1 MVVHNLGEAIGGA
14 GDFAEAKEVFERS
27 LAIQRQIGREDSAPS
42 RLGYQGQRIA
52 AAAGRTVTARRLMQS
67 SSWSPAGP
75 APTIF
80 LQLDVSACLAVIE
93 GQNLRA
99 IRIAGAGSSFRKT
112 AGVATTEVWPGLVE
126 LYLHKARASVDP
138 SAAVAA
144 WDESSIKTVDQAV
157 NHVLSGWDAPQPRC
171 SCQSRNGSFGAI
183 SPLGSF

>member
-42 RLGYQGQRIA
+42 RLAYQGQRIA

-67 SSWSPAGP
+67 RSWSPAGP

-80 LQLDVSACLAVIE
+80 IQLDVSACLAVIE

-126 LYLHKARASVDP
+126 LYCTRLGRQSTRARQWRRGMRAASRP
-138 SAAVAA
+138 L
-144 WDESSIKTVDQAV
+144 TR
-157 NHVLSGWDAPQPRC
+157 LSTTC
-171 SCQSRNGSFGAI
+171 
-183 SPLGSF
+183 